1 MLCLLNAKH
10 PVAVATAMILM
21 YLGASRMLWP
31 LRSELDMPS
40 RARVLLRP
48 RLGRVLLAHTLIP
61 LTVITAAATLAADGC
76 AIPGGLPAHGVLV
89 ALATVAAA
97 PIVTCS
103 AAMSARRGGRLPQ
116 TLLITATATD
126 PSGGGVVILS
136 WLAYWP
142 TVAVV
147 LASVPVLLITRA
159 GANPGLIAAWTV
171 LATAAL
177 AYLNDRDHTEG

>member
-1 MLCLLNAKH
+1 M
-10 PVAVATAMILM
+10 
-21 YLGASRMLWP
+21 
-31 LRSELDMPS
+31 
-40 RARVLLRP
+40 
-48 RLGRVLLAHTLIP
+48 
-61 LTVITAAATLAADGC
+61 TVISAAATLAAAGC
-76 AIPGGLPAHGVLV
+76 AIPGRLPAHGVLV

-97 PIVTCS
+97 PIVTCC

-147 LASVPVLLITRA
+147 LGGVPVLLITRA
-159 GANPGLIAAWTV
+159 GANAGLVAGLDGTRHRGSRLPQRPRPRGGVNAPS
-171 LATAAL
+171 
-177 AYLNDRDHTEG
+177 AYADRQCGRLVTLR